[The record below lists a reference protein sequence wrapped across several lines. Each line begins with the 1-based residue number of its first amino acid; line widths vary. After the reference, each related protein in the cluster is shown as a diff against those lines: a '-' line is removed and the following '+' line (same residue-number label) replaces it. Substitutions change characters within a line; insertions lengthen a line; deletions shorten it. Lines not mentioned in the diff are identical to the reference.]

1 MSHPQFSGLPLSTA
15 LAYKCMLMEGL
26 YQNQNDISLARWI
39 KMEQMTG
46 LWPRLYRKF
55 CPPFS
60 HSSRSQSF
68 SHVRCKSLWLDVSY
82 NQSLTWWRF
91 SNKTHFPTQSPIS
104 NKEILKM
111 LIACSLWSKLE
122 QAYCT
127 HMHMHQLTHS

>member
-1 MSHPQFSGLPLSTA
+1 MWGLSLVVSLS
-15 LAYKCMLMEGL
+15 LLLMEGL
-26 YQNQNDISLARWI
+26 YENHNDISLARWI

-46 LWPRLYRKF
+46 LWPRLYCKF

-68 SHVRCKSLWLDVSY
+68 SHVRCKSLWVDVSY
-82 NQSLTWWRF
+82 NPVLTLWGC

-104 NKEILKM
+104 SKETLKM

-122 QAYCT
+122 QAYST
-127 HMHMHQLTHS
+127 HMHRHQLTHS